1 MSTTY
6 KPKGTSR
13 GVFFFGVGHGGND
26 PGAVGYVIEED
37 LNLEQAMAAKD
48 YAVDEGFT
56 VVMSRIKDE
65 NDDLNEEI
73 REANASGAIC
83 AVDFHNNAGKGNGF
97 EAYYSLTSD
106 AKGGKA
112 LAKSIET
119 EVKGIGQNSRGVKT
133 RKDTDGTDYYGFIR
147 LTDMPAVICEG
158 CFVDNKADAA
168 QFDTKAENKA
178 YGVAVAKG
186 VIKWAEDTGRV
197 KKKAAASKPAASKPA
212 AKPAQK
218 ADTVKIEL
226 PVLCMGDKGKAVG
239 TMQTLIEK
247 DGISCGSAGADKN
260 FGPATDRAVRKYQKK
275 HGLPQDGICGQA
287 TWTELLK

>member
-1 MSTTY
+1 MATTY
-6 KPKGTSR
+6 KPKETSR
-13 GVFFFGVGHGGND
+13 GVLFFGVGHGGND
-26 PGAVGYVIEED
+26 PGAVGYLIEED
-37 LNLEQAMAAKD
+37 INLEQAMGAKD
-48 YAVDEGFT
+48 YAVAEGFT

-73 REANASGAIC
+73 REANASGALC
-83 AVDFHNNAGKGNGF
+83 AVEFHNNAGKGDGF
-97 EAYYSLTSD
+97 EVFHSLTSD

-119 EVKGIGQNSRGVKT
+119 EVKGIGQNSRGCKT
-133 RKDTDGTDYYGFIR
+133 KKDTDGTDWYGFIR
-147 LTDMPAVICEG
+147 LTNMPAVICEG

-178 YGVAVAKG
+178 YGEAVAKG
-186 VIKWAEDTGRV
+186 TIKWLEDTGRV
-197 KKKAAASKPAASKPA
+197 KKQAAAASKPA

-218 ADTVKIEL
+218 ASTVKIEL
-226 PVLCMGDKGKAVG
+226 PVLSQGSKGKTVG

-247 DGISCGSAGADKN
+247 DGISCGSAGVDKS

-275 HGLPQDGICGQA
+275 HGLTEDGICGQS
-287 TWTELLK
+287 TWKSLLA